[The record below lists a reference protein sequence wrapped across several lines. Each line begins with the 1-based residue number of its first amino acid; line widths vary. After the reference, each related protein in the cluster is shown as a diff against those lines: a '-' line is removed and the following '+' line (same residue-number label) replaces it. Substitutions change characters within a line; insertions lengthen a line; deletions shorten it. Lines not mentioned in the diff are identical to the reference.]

1 MCHIEKGIQKRFFL
15 LFNSPDKE
23 KIRQLFFNLS
33 RNEKI
38 FVVGGAVRDA
48 LIGKSFN
55 DLDLVVEGN
64 AEGIAKKLAKELGFA
79 FVELSREFGIYRVA
93 NPWTIIDISLQRGGS
108 IEEDLK
114 LRDFTINAIAIP
126 VRNLFEDRVYFIDP
140 FLGYLDLKD
149 KRVCALSEENI
160 LDDPLRILRG
170 YRFFAQGYGLLDVK
184 TREWFAKHA
193 KSLTLCAPERILYE
207 LELILLSSRA
217 YEAFCLM
224 DEDGVLEIIF
234 PEINPCRNVPQ
245 PEFHHLD
252 VWGHMLESFK
262 WAEIILKDPEVYLGR
277 SLPKELKEDKDFII
291 SVKLASLFH
300 DLGKGYTF
308 KQTEERIVFYGHE
321 RVSHD
326 LVLQIAERLRFK
338 RDLGERVALLVK
350 SHMRPCHLLTEFE
363 KGALTIRAKRNLIK
377 DVPYLWDLFI
387 VAMAD
392 SLASRGVD
400 KEPDYEDRLKTFFYH
415 LFSFK
420 EELERVE
427 KRERVLTGRDLIE
440 LGFKPGPIFSEIL
453 TAVELK
459 VLEGEIKTKEE
470 AVKFVMENYST
481 FKSS

>member
-1 MCHIEKGIQKRFFL
+1 MGSLKKGFQKRFFL
-15 LFNSPDKE
+15 LFNSPDK
-23 KIRQLFFNLS
+23 KRINHLLFNLS
-33 RNEKI
+33 KDEKV
-38 FVVGGAVRDA
+38 FLVGGAVRDA
-48 LIGKSFN
+48 LIGKPFN
-55 DLDLVVEGN
+55 DLDLVVARNPEGV
-64 AEGIAKKLAKELGFA
+64 AKKLAKDLGFA
-79 FVELSREFGIYRVA
+79 FVELSQEFGIYRVA
-93 NPWTIIDISLQRGGS
+93 NPWTIIDISLQRGRS

-114 LRDFTINAIAIP
+114 LRDFTINAMAIP
-126 VRNLFEDRVYFIDP
+126 VRSLIEGRAYLIDP
-140 FLGYLDLKD
+140 FLGYVDLKEKLVRAVGED
-149 KRVCALSEENI
+149 SIV
-160 LDDPLRILRG
+160 DDPLRILRG
-170 YRFFAQGYGLLDVK
+170 YRFFAQGYGLLETK

-193 KSLTLCAPERILYE
+193 NSLTFCAPERILYE
-207 LELILLSSRA
+207 LELILLTDRA

-252 VWGHMLESFK
+252 VWGHLLESLK
-262 WAEIILKDPEVYLGR
+262 WSELILKDPEAYLGR
-277 SLPKELKEDKDFII
+277 SLPKGLREDKYFTL

-321 RVSHD
+321 KVSSD
-326 LVLQIAERLRFK
+326 LVLKIAERLRFK
-338 RDLGERVALLVK
+338 RDLGERISLLVK
-350 SHMRPCHLLTEFE
+350 SHMRPCQLLTEFE
-363 KGALTIRAKRNLIK
+363 KGTLTIRAKRNLIK

-392 SLASRGVD
+392 SFASRGVD
-400 KEPDYEDRLKTFFYH
+400 KEPDYEDRLRTFFYH

-440 LGFKPGPIFSEIL
+440 LGFKPGPIFREIL

-459 VLEGEIKTKEE
+459 VLEGGIKTKED
-470 AVKFVMENYST
+470 AVKFVLENYST
-481 FKSS
+481 IRSS